1 MVFSFFF
8 NYVESLAEECNL
20 AATVTRD
27 CVGIWDLQTGRLIS
41 KLADSP
47 LGAIVTHACMT
58 HDGKLVAIDIN
69 LFFEILY
76 FLFGKICS

>member
-1 MVFSFFF
+1 M
-8 NYVESLAEECNL
+8 
-20 AATVTRD
+20 
-27 CVGIWDLQTGRLIS
+27 GIWDLQTGRLIS

-69 LFFEILY
+69 LFGNFVASFWQDL
-76 FLFGKICS
+76 FLDD